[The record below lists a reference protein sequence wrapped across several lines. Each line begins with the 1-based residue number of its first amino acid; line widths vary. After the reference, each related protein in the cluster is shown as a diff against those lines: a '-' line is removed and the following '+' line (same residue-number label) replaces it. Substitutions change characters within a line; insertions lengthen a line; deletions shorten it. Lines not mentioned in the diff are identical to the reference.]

1 MFWQCELCVALYV
14 LLHSCFLELL
24 EFYVISN
31 DKFASF
37 RELFILAGKGKSGS

>member
-1 MFWQCELCVALYV
+1 MFFWQCELCVALYV

-24 EFYVISN
+24 EFCVISN

-37 RELFILAGKGKSGS
+37 RELFCFSREG